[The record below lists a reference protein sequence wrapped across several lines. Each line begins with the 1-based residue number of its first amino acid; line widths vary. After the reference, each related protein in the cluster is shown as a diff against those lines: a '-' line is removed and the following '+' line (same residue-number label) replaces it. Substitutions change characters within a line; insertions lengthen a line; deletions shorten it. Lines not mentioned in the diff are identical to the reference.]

1 MTRGIVSAVRSAG
14 SITLIQ
20 TDAAINPGNSGG
32 PLVDRTGVVI
42 GVNSM
47 RIATSQGGEGLAFA
61 VAIDHAVQL
70 LRGQASSTAAT
81 PLQGLNRLIGGGSSS
96 DDMREQGTQAYRR
109 ALDEAARRGDA
120 IDIFWDG
127 YADSCVASA
136 VRTGDRRWFA
146 VYDPDGLQLTATSRY
161 DCQGWLTRLRAEAR
175 IVLERGGEGD

>member
-1 MTRGIVSAVRSAG
+1 VTRGIVSAVRSAG

-81 PLQGLNRLIGGGSSS
+81 PLQGLNRLIGGG
-96 DDMREQGTQAYRR
+96 DERR
-109 ALDEAARRGDA
+109 HARAGH
-120 IDIFWDG
+120 
-127 YADSCVASA
+127 
-136 VRTGDRRWFA
+136 
-146 VYDPDGLQLTATSRY
+146 PGLS
-161 DCQGWLTRLRAEAR
+161 TRAR
-175 IVLERGGEGD
+175 